1 MTAVPH
7 DQIEHPDAQ
16 HLDAKAPRPKE
27 SMPPLD
33 TRAPRPPVVRLRRSV
48 LTVAVMSACGLFAGS
63 LAWAFIVE
71 PGLRERAQALKVQA
85 HPADG
90 QGGAVRPSELVTDK
104 PATYG
109 QLDQLPPPRRLGAQP
124 DPAKP
129 AAAHSSPVNTSRGP
143 STAAQARDSQL
154 FFASSNGG
162 AGGLAKTSAA
172 GGPQGVATQDYAA
185 VYNGHSLMAPLSPY
199 ELKAGAIVPAALL
212 TAVDTSREGPV
223 VATITDN
230 VYDTVSGRTLLIP
243 QGARLIGKHE
253 GESRY
258 GDKRAF
264 LTWDRLILPNGKSL
278 VLSREPG
285 VDAQGA
291 VGVQGQVDRR
301 LGALAV
307 ATLFAGAIT
316 TLGQIAR
323 NHDDHSG
330 GILGDAGDAVSIEA
344 AQVGGKLI
352 DRELDVHP
360 QIHLQPGARVRVLIT
375 RDLVLEPYQP

>member
-1 MTAVPH
+1 MTALPL
-7 DQIEHPDAQ
+7 DQTEQLDAQ

-27 SMPPLD
+27 PMAPLD
-33 TRAPRPPVVRLRRSV
+33 TRAPRPRIVRLRRSIV
-48 LTVAVMSACGLFAGS
+48 TVAVMSACGLFAGS

-71 PGLRERAQALKVQA
+71 PGLRERAQALKVEA
-85 HPADG
+85 RAADG
-90 QGGAVRPSELVTDK
+90 QGAVRPSELVTDK

-129 AAAHSSPVNTSRGP
+129 AAAPSPPANASRRP
-143 STAAQARDSQL
+143 SAAAQARDSQL
-154 FFASSNGG
+154 FFASSYAG
-162 AGGLAKTSAA
+162 AGDVAKPSAA
-172 GGPQGVATQDYAA
+172 SGPPGAATQDYAA
-185 VYNGHSLMAPLSPY
+185 LYNGHSLMAPLSPY

-212 TAVDTSREGPV
+212 TAVDTSRDGPV

-230 VYDTVSGRTLLIP
+230 IYDTVSGRTLLIP

-264 LTWDRLILPNGKSL
+264 LTWDRLMLPNGKSL

-301 LGALAV
+301 LGPLAV

-323 NHDDHSG
+323 SHDDHSG
-330 GILGDAGDAVSIEA
+330 GLLGDAGDAVSIEA

-375 RDLVLEPYQP
+375 RDLILEPYRP

>member
-7 DQIEHPDAQ
+7 DQTEPLDAQ
-16 HLDAKAPRPKE
+16 APRPKQP
-27 SMPPLD
+27 MPPLD

-48 LTVAVMSACGLFAGS
+48 VTVAVMSACGIFAGS

-71 PGLRERAQALKVQA
+71 PGLRERAQARKVQA
-85 HPADG
+85 HATDG

-109 QLDQLPPPRRLGAQP
+109 DQLPPPRRIGAQP
-124 DPAKP
+124 DPTKP
-129 AAAHSSPVNTSRGP
+129 AATRAPPASASHGP

-154 FFASSNGG
+154 FFASSNDG
-162 AGGLAKTSAA
+162 AGGLARASAA
-172 GGPQGVATQDYAA
+172 SGPQGIANRDYAA
-185 VYNGHSLMAPLSPY
+185 AYNGHSLMAPLSPY

-230 VYDTVSGRTLLIP
+230 IYDTVSGRTLLIP

-258 GDKRAF
+258 GDKRSF
-264 LTWDRLILPNGKSL
+264 VTWDRLILPNGKSL

-330 GILGDAGDAVSIEA
+330 GILGDAGDATSIQA
-344 AQVGGKLI
+344 AQIGGKLI

-375 RDLVLEPYQP
+375 RDLILEPYQP

>member
-1 MTAVPH
+1 MG
-7 DQIEHPDAQ
+7 
-16 HLDAKAPRPKE
+16 
-27 SMPPLD
+27 
-33 TRAPRPPVVRLRRSV
+33 
-48 LTVAVMSACGLFAGS
+48 ACGLFAGS

-71 PGLRERAQALKVQA
+71 PSLRDRALA
-85 HPADG
+85 HKAHAAADDG
-90 QGGAVRPSELVTDK
+90 HGAVRPSEVVTDQ

-109 QLDQLPPPRRLGAQP
+109 QLDQLPPPRQFGAQP
-124 DPAKP
+124 DTAKP
-129 AAAHSSPVNTSRGP
+129 AASRPPPASASRGP
-143 STAAQARDSQL
+143 NTAAQARDSQL
-154 FFASSNGG
+154 FFVSSNGG
-162 AGGLAKTSAA
+162 AGGGAKPTEASSAEHGA
-172 GGPQGVATQDYAA
+172 DRDYAA
-185 VYNGHSLMAPLSPY
+185 VYNGHSLIAPLSPY
-199 ELKAGAIVPAALL
+199 ELKAGAVVPAALL

-230 VYDTVSGRTLLIP
+230 IFDTVSGRTLLIP
-243 QGARLIGKHE
+243 QGARLIGRHE

-291 VGVQGQVDRR
+291 VGVLGQVDRR
-301 LGALAV
+301 IGALAV

-323 NHDDHSG
+323 DHHDHSG
-330 GILGDAGDAVSIEA
+330 GILGDAGDATSIEA

-352 DRELDVHP
+352 DRELEVRP

-375 RDLVLEPYQP
+375 HDLILEPYQP